1 MKKKY
6 ILSSILGGGF
16 FATSYLLLSLGI
28 VPSLLTSV
36 VAFGAGSLIFKD
48 DYNLDNL
55 GLDNLENYKNLL
67 NNSHK
72 EIEQLKSL
80 KNKIND
86 EKIVRNISSIITT
99 TEKIIKL
106 LNKKPDKISSA
117 TKFLNYYLPIT
128 IKILEKF
135 DEIDDQNLTS
145 NSSKEFLD
153 RIRNLIVN
161 IEIAFQNQL
170 NTLYNNDLIDTNA
183 EIKVFEAMLKSD
195 GLLDDSISVK
205 RDGDTNE

>member
-6 ILSSILGGGF
+6 IYSGLLGGGF
-16 FATSYLLLSLGI
+16 FAASYLLLSLGV
-28 VPSLLTSV
+28 VPSVLTSV

-48 DYNLDNL
+48 DYNLDKL
-55 GLDNLENYKNLL
+55 GLDNLESYKMLL
-67 NNSHK
+67 NESNK
-72 EIEQLKSL
+72 DIEQLK
-80 KNKIND
+80 KIKDKIND
-86 EKIVRNISSIITT
+86 EKILRNISSIINT
-99 TEKIIKL
+99 TEKIIKV

-145 NSSKEFLD
+145 KSSKEFLD

-195 GLLDDSISVK
+195 GLLDNSISVK
-205 RDGDTNE
+205 KDGEA

>member
-6 ILSSILGGGF
+6 IYSSLLGGGF
-16 FATSYLLLSLGI
+16 FAASYLLLSLGI
-28 VPSLLTSV
+28 MPSLLTSV

-55 GLDNLENYKNLL
+55 GVDNLENYKMLL
-67 NNSHK
+67 NESNK
-72 EIEQLKSL
+72 DIEQLKKL
-80 KNKIND
+80 KDKIND
-86 EKIVRNISSIITT
+86 EKILRNISSIINT

-145 NSSKEFLD
+145 DSSKEFLD

-195 GLLDDSISVK
+195 GLLDNSISVK
-205 RDGDTNE
+205 KDGES